1 MPNGLRKALQQRL
14 IDELARARQAGWRHK
29 LVHGYG
35 SSGAGG
41 EIRIAAQ
48 RRLTEMAGR
57 GEIRACIFGESWAK
71 SDEQA
76 WALINARPELKQDLI
91 WAGGETKSVFFP
103 LGESHLVTGCRLGK
117 RVWVQLTKARCAF
130 GETSGQVLR
139 MTPVA
144 GANRLT
150 RRPPPLA

>member
-1 MPNGLRKALQQRL
+1 MPTVSEALQRL
-14 IDELARARQAGWRHK
+14 DRELSRARQSGCEVLK

-57 GEIRACIFGESWAK
+57 GEIRACIFGENWAQ

-76 WALINARPELKQDLI
+76 WALINTRPELKQD
-91 WAGGETKSVFFP
+91 P
-103 LGESHLVTGCRLGK
+103 DLGRRNQGITI
-117 RVWVQLTKARCAF
+117 A
-130 GETSGQVLR
+130 VL
-139 MTPVA
+139 
-144 GANRLT
+144 
-150 RRPPPLA
+150 

>member
-1 MPNGLRKALQQRL
+1 MPTVSEALQQLDR
-14 IDELARARQAGWRHK
+14 ELARARQAGCEVVK

-76 WALINARPELKQDLI
+76 WALISARPELKQDHD
-91 WAGGETKSVFFP
+91 
-103 LGESHLVTGCRLGK
+103 LG
-117 RVWVQLTKARCAF
+117 
-130 GETSGQVLR
+130 
-139 MTPVA
+139 
-144 GANRLT
+144 
-150 RRPPPLA
+150 RRNQGITIVIL